1 MNIVKGL
8 NLIGIAS
15 VFIMA
20 SVSIFAKESVMVMT
34 PKFEYDALQHIRN
47 QDTQVIVD
55 KLQHSLQQSLIAS
68 GHYDIKTIQDGRDGK
83 DIERAIDHMNPDDN
97 KTFLSIENY
106 LSDHNVDLLM
116 HIIVTSVAAN
126 RVIEKM
132 NDSVNHYRD
141 RGSISVTI
149 QLIDVNDIAI
159 VNDEEDVNVDKEAI
173 ASSSPHLIYSNDVV
187 VSYVT
192 PFKKLTS
199 SDTTNVNTQ
208 FWNEI
213 IEEASSQI
221 VSDLD
226 DTSEL

>member
-97 KTFLSIENY
+97 KTFLS
-106 LSDHNVDLLM
+106 
-116 HIIVTSVAAN
+116 
-126 RVIEKM
+126 
-132 NDSVNHYRD
+132 VN
-141 RGSISVTI
+141 IF
-149 QLIDVNDIAI
+149 
-159 VNDEEDVNVDKEAI
+159 
-173 ASSSPHLIYSNDVV
+173 
-187 VSYVT
+187 
-192 PFKKLTS
+192 FKFGAL
-199 SDTTNVNTQ
+199 
-208 FWNEI
+208 
-213 IEEASSQI
+213 
-221 VSDLD
+221 
-226 DTSEL
+226 